1 MSELDNM
8 TSLGER
14 AREAREASASL
25 EGERTL
31 ADMARYARDASE
43 APAAER
49 DTGSRAFRTA
59 SNSSCDTR
67 CDTPDEEAARPAES
81 RLRSAIRNALGTLA
95 PRQAEG
101 PAVPAGPAGTG
112 ETGAGLAEPGPD
124 GGGPVPRLQEP
135 IDVSGAAQAT
145 RTISLRLTEDDFRL
159 VSERC
164 AEHGLSRSDYIR
176 QMVRADAVVGEAGM
190 RRVLV
195 LDRTSMLS
203 IAKELRA
210 WGRHYNQAVHALN
223 IVARYLRGR
232 GDADEAEIADA
243 LLSARAKLDD
253 VENGRHRIEARLD
266 ELCCLDAIRGR

>member
-8 TSLGER
+8 TPLAER
-14 AREAREASASL
+14 AREACEASASL
-25 EGERTL
+25 EGERITWPGAL
-31 ADMARYARDASE
+31 RV
-43 APAAER
+43 
-49 DTGSRAFRTA
+49 A

-95 PRQAEG
+95 SRQAEG
-101 PAVPAGPAGTG
+101 SAEQVASAAAG
-112 ETGAGLAEPGPD
+112 ETGANSAEPGPD

-176 QMVRADAVVGEAGM
+176 QMVRADAVVGEAGI

-203 IAKELRA
+203 IAKEMRA

-223 IVARYLRGR
+223 IVAGYLRSH

>member
-8 TSLGER
+8 TPLAER
-14 AREAREASASL
+14 AREACEASASL
-25 EGERTL
+25 EGERITWPGAL
-31 ADMARYARDASE
+31 RV
-43 APAAER
+43 
-49 DTGSRAFRTA
+49 A

-95 PRQAEG
+95 SRQAEG
-101 PAVPAGPAGTG
+101 SAEQVASAAAG
-112 ETGAGLAEPGPD
+112 ETGANSAEPGPD

-203 IAKELRA
+203 IAKEMRA

>member
-1 MSELDNM
+1 MSAAYVHDES
-8 TSLGER
+8 SLEER
-14 AREAREASASL
+14 ARQAREASAFL
-25 EGERTL
+25 EAGRGTW
-31 ADMARYARDASE
+31 AGASV
-43 APAAER
+43 
-49 DTGSRAFRTA
+49 TA

-67 CDTPDEEAARPAES
+67 CDTPDEKAAPETDPDGVGG
-81 RLRSAIRNALGTLA
+81 LRAAIRNALRPLA
-95 PRQAEG
+95 ARPPEAD
-101 PAVPAGPAGTG
+101 AGPG
-112 ETGAGLAEPGPD
+112 EPEPN

-135 IDVSGAAQAT
+135 IDMEETAQAT